1 MREEWSPLRLTTQ
14 QRMPAAL
21 GVLFL
26 LAYAGATLVVAL
38 HHEPWRDEADAW
50 LLANNASIPYIF
62 HWTHNAGT
70 PALWYLVLKP
80 LAWMH
85 LPYIALTLLNLVIAW
100 ATAAVLVFVAP
111 FTRLT
116 KLLLLASYYFAY
128 EYSIIAR
135 SYALMILLL
144 FLALALIRRPVAF
157 AMAVALLFNTNVHG
171 GIIAA
176 ALLVVFLA
184 MSFRAA
190 KTARNLGG
198 GPPPGFLALFGA
210 RNDVVAIAV
219 MLAGALAAYLQ
230 LGAASNPATPR
241 TVNLYAVPV
250 ALADAFIPGPAT
262 PWIAATGL
270 LTIVMIAVAVRHR
283 REALLLLFEI
293 LAGLATVY
301 TLIWFGGLRH
311 SGLFLIAV
319 VAAIWIAA
327 EVPAGAASRTAAL
340 LLNLTLIGSA
350 VYTVQNSVA
359 DVRFAFSG
367 SKEMAEFIDGRFDDH
382 EIAAH
387 NLYQSEAVLPYLP
400 RRKFWYIGLGEYGT
414 FLQWDAAQGLAA
426 SMPYELA
433 VERARRHFKGKRW
446 LLLLNS
452 GMPQPERRGFR
463 LIHATS
469 VPVFRHLDERYWLYE
484 PLP

>member
-21 GVLFL
+21 GALFL
-26 LAYAGATLVVAL
+26 LAYAGVTLYVGL

-100 ATAAVLVFVAP
+100 AAAAVLVLLAP

-135 SYALMILLL
+135 SYALTILLL
-144 FLALALIRRPVAF
+144 FLALAMIRRPIAF
-157 AMAVALLFNTNVHG
+157 AITVALLFNTNVHG

-176 ALLVVFLA
+176 ALLFVFLIQKPRSRT
-184 MSFRAA
+184 MIV
-190 KTARNLGG
+190 
-198 GPPPGFLALFGA
+198 PG
-210 RNDVVAIAV
+210 AV

-230 LGAASNPATPR
+230 LGAAANPATPR
-241 TVNLYAVPV
+241 SVNLYAVPV

-262 PWIAATGL
+262 PWIAAIGL
-270 LTIVMIAVAVRHR
+270 LTIVMVGVAVRHEPR
-283 REALLLLFEI
+283 APLLLLEI
-293 LAGLATVY
+293 LIGLATVY
-301 TLIWFGGLRH
+301 TFIWFGGLRH

-327 EVPAGAASRTAAL
+327 DVPPNAASRMAAL

-350 VYTVQNSVA
+350 VYTVQNSLA
-359 DVRFAFSG
+359 DLRYAFSG
-367 SKEMAEFIDGRFDDH
+367 SKEMGEFIDHRFDDH
-382 EIAAH
+382 DIAAH

-400 RRKFWYIGLGEYGT
+400 GRKFWYIGRGEYGT

-433 VERARRHFKGKRW
+433 VERARRHFKGRRW

-452 GMPQPERRGFR
+452 AMPQPERHGFR

-469 VPVFRHLDERYWLYE
+469 MPVFRHLDERYWLYE
-484 PLP
+484 TQ